1 MTIDRRNF
9 IKSFKNF
16 QRGDI
21 IVFRYPIEEDAINC
35 PNGGFIGLTST
46 YYIKRIIGLPGD
58 KIKLLDKDVYVNG
71 VKISNNIEE
80 SKYFLD
86 GENHEVYINRFDVKE
101 IMTIYREESKRYQEN
116 ISNLEIIV
124 PLNKYFVLGDNRDNS
139 KDSRYWGYVP
149 KENIIGK
156 ALIIHF
162 SWNNNFKNVKD
173 IIRFERFFNLIE

>member
-1 MTIDRRNF
+1 MNDIKIVKNTTKKKYDDSSPF
-9 IKSFKNF
+9 TKLIKSFKNF

-101 IMTIYREESKRYQEN
+101 IMTIYKEESKRYQEN
-116 ISNLEIIV
+116 ISNLEIIA
-124 PLNKYFVLGDNRDNS
+124 RT
-139 KDSRYWGYVP
+139 
-149 KENIIGK
+149 NIISIYFQ
-156 ALIIHF
+156 L
-162 SWNNNFKNVKD
+162 NF
-173 IIRFERFFNLIE
+173 

>member
-1 MTIDRRNF
+1 M
-9 IKSFKNF
+9 
-16 QRGDI
+16 
-21 IVFRYPIEEDAINC
+21 
-35 PNGGFIGLTST
+35 
-46 YYIKRIIGLPGD
+46 
-58 KIKLLDKDVYVNG
+58 KL
-71 VKISNNIEE
+71 
-80 SKYFLD
+80 
-86 GENHEVYINRFDVKE
+86 
-101 IMTIYREESKRYQEN
+101 MTIYKEESKRYQEN